1 MWDCGRRPL
10 TDLEIAMAVLYPLSF
25 LALIATCIWCR
36 KADKE
41 IVQRVNVT
49 EKIVE
54 KPVTMMTTPVMTA
67 PVMTA
72 APMMMSSGP
81 MV

>member
-1 MWDCGRRPL
+1 MWDCKGRPL

-54 KPVTMMTTPVMTA
+54 KPVMMMTTPVMTA

>member
-1 MWDCGRRPL
+1 L

-54 KPVTMMTTPVMTA
+54 KPVMMMTTPVMTA

>member
-1 MWDCGRRPL
+1 
-10 TDLEIAMAVLYPLSF
+10 MAVLYPLSF

-41 IVQRVNVT
+41 IVQRVNVIEET
-49 EKIVE
+49 VQ
-54 KPVTMMTTPVMTA
+54 KPVMMMTTPVMTA
-67 PVMTA
+67 PMTPVMTAPMTSA

>member
-1 MWDCGRRPL
+1 L

-54 KPVTMMTTPVMTA
+54 KPVMMMTTPVMTA
-67 PVMTA
+67 PGMTA